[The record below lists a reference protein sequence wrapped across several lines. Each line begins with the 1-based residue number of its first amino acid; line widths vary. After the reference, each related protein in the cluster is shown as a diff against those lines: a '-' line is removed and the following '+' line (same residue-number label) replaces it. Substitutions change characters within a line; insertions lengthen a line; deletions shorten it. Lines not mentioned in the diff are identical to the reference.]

1 MAGNKWTLAGEPL
14 LSPRDKGCRGRP
26 ESLPVRS
33 EGSEISVV
41 FRGCHA
47 DNFDIT
53 AEPSVDLKKHYEA
66 RADKKRVGS
75 LFQVR

>member
-1 MAGNKWTLAGEPL
+1 M
-14 LSPRDKGCRGRP
+14 
-26 ESLPVRS
+26 PVRS

-41 FRGCHA
+41 SRGCHA